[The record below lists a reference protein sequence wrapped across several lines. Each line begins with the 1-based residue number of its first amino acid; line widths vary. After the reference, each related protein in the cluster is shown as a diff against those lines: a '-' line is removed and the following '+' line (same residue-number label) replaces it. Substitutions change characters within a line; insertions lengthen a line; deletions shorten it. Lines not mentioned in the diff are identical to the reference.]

1 MLVGT
6 YLIQNLSDLFL
17 DLNVE
22 LCLITN
28 RSFLL
33 IIQRLSYYIMTQL
46 FFLYLAF
53 FYTDFGVAFRLG
65 WTFYETTTK

>member
-17 DLNVE
+17 DLNIE
-22 LCLITN
+22 LCSITN

-53 FYTDFGVAFRLG
+53 FYTDSGVAFRLG
-65 WTFYETTTK
+65 